1 MMQGTLPDRLRGAG
15 DAVSFCHGT
24 KAVEDILPPRP
35 ELACGLRLISKAGG
49 DSEVEK
55 QEVWCWVGGGEL
67 RVGPH
72 ISHTGLHRS
81 SPSSE
86 GHGSE

>member
-1 MMQGTLPDRLRGAG
+1 MQGKLPDRLRDAG
-15 DAVSFCHGT
+15 DAISSCHGT
-24 KAVEDILPPRP
+24 KAVEDSLPPRP

-49 DSEVEK
+49 DSEVKK
-55 QEVWCWVGGGEL
+55 QEVWCWGKL
-67 RVGPH
+67 RVGLH

-81 SPSSE
+81 SPSSV